1 MTQLEQMQQVISN
14 YVKNFRPESYRF
26 FTTYGISPE
35 HLNPSSC
42 KELPEEQVYNMR
54 RAFDSITQQTK
65 KNGSMFYQQK
75 TAETNDWMYFGFA
88 QDEYTRMKSSDL
100 NCRIYLPIAE
110 GASHD
115 YFMAECLKILINSE
129 IKFTGKV
136 AKTYR
141 NDSLMFEFE
150 EKEHAKKFVELFM
163 QREDLRGMLGLHNPF
178 LRDVQGLGFV
188 DFENF
193 NPNEQSYT
201 SLVAHELEDY
211 VFGLQAEDMQHGKE
225 NASVEGF
232 KKFLEQ
238 EKTNPHKNS
247 AMLDQII
254 GEIEHCET
262 LHLQSI
268 NNAAHSNRE
277 SGSRENTPNTTT
289 PTNTIPKKESRNLE
303 PKTIG
308 DSFNELKILFETY
321 ELVEADNGIGLI
333 DRKTGEYVKKE
344 NNLQQYVE
352 KVTFAKKWIEA
363 AGVDLSLSGGMNEFG
378 IDPKQYE
385 MAFNDGARATFES
398 MFGGLAQM
406 GQSGQNFDLSKL
418 QQFVQNGTGYK
429 YSSSLV
435 KGLLSNP
442 QGEEVY
448 LPQNEGVPT
457 KKPWEY
463 SVIKREIENIALANQ
478 MAKTADLENS
488 QSVGEREPLQ
498 TVEEVSEN
506 ATTSITSEQ
515 LKIRMGQ
522 KEKLDEIADLRG
534 TLEELS
540 YINAMD
546 KIGQCSQ
553 DEWDAIVSK
562 WSNTFETRRRDKE
575 DSEAWAEREKN
586 KPNEAERK
594 RIYDLVLNVG
604 LLENR
609 MRNLANKGL
618 LAEIPEEYVSA
629 INNTI
634 NNLRHLC
641 DKKIVG
647 ESGQEKSVTEI
658 LGKLWDMNAEDAIA
672 CVESEVASGRIQD
685 ADIISILHDF
695 VMTKRLI
702 GFASYKSDS
711 YSHMPPDA
719 EYYAVLEDWRNRFV
733 ADSKNC
739 YTIDDVYKRMEKT
752 IGLHENADYFFGKNK
767 ARKYQL
773 EYFSDKNQE
782 NMFIENLRK
791 NVQKLEMTEDLAM

>member
-42 KELPEEQVYNMR
+42 KELPEEQVDNMR

-65 KNGSMFYQQK
+65 NNGSMFYQQK

-100 NCRIYLPIAE
+100 NCRIYLPVAE

-115 YFMAECLKILINSE
+115 YFMTECLKILINSE

-211 VFGLQAEDMQHGKE
+211 VFGLQAEDMQNGKE
-225 NASVEGF
+225 KASVEGF

-277 SGSRENTPNTTT
+277 SVLRENSPITST
-289 PTNTIPKKESRNLE
+289 PTNTTPKIEPRNLE

-308 DSFNELKILFETY
+308 DSFNELKVLFETY
-321 ELVEADNGIGLI
+321 ELVEAANGIGLI

-344 NNLQQYVE
+344 ENLQQLVE
-352 KVTFAKKWIEA
+352 RVTFAKKWIEA
-363 AGVDLSLSGGMNEFG
+363 AGVDLSLSGGINEFG

-406 GQSGQNFDLSKL
+406 GQSGQNFDLNQL

-429 YSSSLV
+429 YSSSII
-435 KGLLSNP
+435 KGLLANP
-442 QGEEVY
+442 QGEEV
-448 LPQNEGVPT
+448 
-457 KKPWEY
+457 
-463 SVIKREIENIALANQ
+463 
-478 MAKTADLENS
+478 
-488 QSVGEREPLQ
+488 
-498 TVEEVSEN
+498 
-506 ATTSITSEQ
+506 
-515 LKIRMGQ
+515 
-522 KEKLDEIADLRG
+522 
-534 TLEELS
+534 
-540 YINAMD
+540 
-546 KIGQCSQ
+546 
-553 DEWDAIVSK
+553 
-562 WSNTFETRRRDKE
+562 
-575 DSEAWAEREKN
+575 
-586 KPNEAERK
+586 
-594 RIYDLVLNVG
+594 
-604 LLENR
+604 
-609 MRNLANKGL
+609 
-618 LAEIPEEYVSA
+618 
-629 INNTI
+629 
-634 NNLRHLC
+634 
-641 DKKIVG
+641 
-647 ESGQEKSVTEI
+647 
-658 LGKLWDMNAEDAIA
+658 
-672 CVESEVASGRIQD
+672 
-685 ADIISILHDF
+685 
-695 VMTKRLI
+695 
-702 GFASYKSDS
+702 
-711 YSHMPPDA
+711 
-719 EYYAVLEDWRNRFV
+719 
-733 ADSKNC
+733 
-739 YTIDDVYKRMEKT
+739 
-752 IGLHENADYFFGKNK
+752 
-767 ARKYQL
+767 
-773 EYFSDKNQE
+773 
-782 NMFIENLRK
+782 
-791 NVQKLEMTEDLAM
+791 

>member
-1 MTQLEQMQQVISN
+1 MTQLEQMQQVINN

-42 KELPEEQVYNMR
+42 KELPEEQVDNMR

-65 KNGSMFYQQK
+65 NNGSMFYQQK

-225 NASVEGF
+225 KASVEGF

-277 SGSRENTPNTTT
+277 SGSRENAPNTTT
-289 PTNTIPKKESRNLE
+289 PTNTTPKKESRNLE

-321 ELVEADNGIGLI
+321 ELVEAANGIGLI

-344 NNLQQYVE
+344 NNLQQLVE

-406 GQSGQNFDLSKL
+406 GQSGQNFDLSQL

-478 MAKTADLENS
+478 MVKTTVAPNTQSEQVSTQVKTTITEYVKNVYEFQLIDEILEQQNI
-488 QSVGEREPLQ
+488 
-498 TVEEVSEN
+498 
-506 ATTSITSEQ
+506 SITDSEWQ
-515 LKIRMGQ
+515 SKRDELFKLTKAELFGLLGKEDCRVEAERLSRREQIIDSIWEKEDVNPYQDIRA
-522 KEKLDEIADLRG
+522 ELDKLTD
-534 TLEELS
+534 EELS
-540 YINAMD
+540 ERLQRAEENLER
-546 KIGQCSQ
+546 KQ
-553 DEWDAIVSK
+553 
-562 WSNTFETRRRDKE
+562 R
-575 DSEAWAEREKN
+575 EAAEREAYHEREKN
-586 KPNEAERK
+586 KPSTDERS
-594 RIYDLVLNVG
+594 RIYNLG
-604 LLENR
+604 LKVTLLQKRMNELGENGQ
-609 MRNLANKGL
+609 LK
-618 LAEIPEEYVSA
+618 EIPEQYVQA

-634 NNLRHLC
+634 QNLLHLS
-641 DKKIVG
+641 DKTIVG
-647 ESGQEKSVTEI
+647 ESGQSKSVTEVI
-658 LGKLWDMNAEDAIA
+658 GRLWDMRTEDAIA
-672 CVESEVASGRIQD
+672 CVESELASGKIQD
-685 ADIISILHDF
+685 AEIITILQDF
-695 VMTKRLI
+695 AIAKR
-702 GFASYKSDS
+702 
-711 YSHMPPDA
+711 
-719 EYYAVLEDWRNRFV
+719 
-733 ADSKNC
+733 
-739 YTIDDVYKRMEKT
+739 
-752 IGLHENADYFFGKNK
+752 
-767 ARKYQL
+767 
-773 EYFSDKNQE
+773 
-782 NMFIENLRK
+782 
-791 NVQKLEMTEDLAM
+791 